1 MLVSIF
7 LFNAW
12 YESLLLILVLFHYCT
27 HLNQHD
33 TNPWNARFKVEE
45 KRTKCGVWLLLLKRG
60 SCLCQTTREQ
70 INQKGAS
77 RFRHFVWERC
87 CFFPILKSESDLI
100 SQQRSCMW
108 HKSLE
113 RSMIPMPL
121 CLRPLFCI
129 WCHYVCLFCFV
140 AGYHCTTTGP
150 HQTHLQRFQVW

>member
-1 MLVSIF
+1 MT
-7 LFNAW
+7 
-12 YESLLLILVLFHYCT
+12 LIREMQYSKL
-27 HLNQHD
+27 
-33 TNPWNARFKVEE
+33 E
-45 KRTKCGVWLLLLKRG
+45 KKGKKCGVWLLLLKRG

-87 CFFPILKSESDLI
+87 CFFPILKSKSDLI

-121 CLRPLFCI
+121 CLGPLFCI

-150 HQTHLQRFQVW
+150 HQTHLLINIDFSDCATIEWNHRRLSF